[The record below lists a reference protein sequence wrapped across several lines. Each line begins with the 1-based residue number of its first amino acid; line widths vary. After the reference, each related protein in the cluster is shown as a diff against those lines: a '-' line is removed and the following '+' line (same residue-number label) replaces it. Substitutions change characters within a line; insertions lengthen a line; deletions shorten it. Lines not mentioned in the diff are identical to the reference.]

1 MLLDASL
8 VAHHSSLPRRQAP
21 VHLLGYMSDC
31 GKKGAKC
38 RQDVHLALEPLA
50 LAHIEDGVEARA
62 IKAERCR
69 QGIHCGAL
77 RPWRRLS
84 QHQQRMAKQRGKGR
98 NRAGHNSEQRLEVA
112 RHYQISLPQANQ
124 VGAQFAFDLQA
135 MQARGHLEPGEKVF
149 PEKHTMARLNIQ
161 QLNRKYISGGAQ
173 LVAGE
178 DQRCRMA
185 LARPPGRWWI
195 QLLQLRSVQAF
206 QHAERSEERRV
217 GKECRSRWSPYH

>member
-50 LAHIEDGVEARA
+50 LAHIEHGVEARA
-62 IKAERCR
+62 IKTERCR

-98 NRAGHNSEQRLEVA
+98 
-112 RHYQISLPQANQ
+112 
-124 VGAQFAFDLQA
+124 
-135 MQARGHLEPGEKVF
+135 
-149 PEKHTMARLNIQ
+149 
-161 QLNRKYISGGAQ
+161 
-173 LVAGE
+173 
-178 DQRCRMA
+178 
-185 LARPPGRWWI
+185 
-195 QLLQLRSVQAF
+195 
-206 QHAERSEERRV
+206 SEERRV